1 MRRVAE
7 QIWGAVALMYSR
19 EPFGTT
25 ARDDAK
31 SVANAMGFN
40 IVLEQG
46 FYGPTQGNRSDLAI
60 PLENLQKSR
69 AKIII
74 VCAIAQYTSDLY
86 YMAYGRGLVGPTY
99 VWMGINIPYYNFM
112 DFSWFN
118 GDPIQAAQ
126 GFIWATQN
134 VTNGAG
140 YNEFNSK
147 WNSMSLQNAT
157 MYPLLSGDLWEWGVR
172 GVYDA
177 AYIMALAW
185 TNLTRIYPDTPFLQL
200 LATNSTYPLRA
211 VGDLIYDGAS
221 GFSIF
226 NGDGIMAGPFVI
238 SVVVSQNST
247 VEYKNIA
254 YYENDEIIT
263 DCHMCQYYNFDGS
276 TKVPSD
282 SLFEVCPPGWQ
293 SYSSE
298 VVSQLC
304 VPCPEGTYNLNSNST
319 CKPCPVGAVCHNANI
334 MIAKGYWYNAN
345 ASAIDSAFYLCDATA
360 NCCPNACPIG
370 GGNQCIHEH
379 SGVLCSQCPSGQYEW
394 GGQCTHCDSL
404 GSNIAVGV
412 AAFVAIFVVVCILC
426 VIPTSKEG
434 FLVDLIFVYQVA
446 YLLDFD
452 HTTALSRALA
462 FLTLSLNIQS
472 GGNGCILPLDQFA
485 KMISAYVM
493 VMAMVVCL
501 GLWHVLIQVLRSPN
515 RGPLARR
522 AWKTIVRWFPY
533 LDTSFK
539 HSLTRSVIVLALFSF
554 SPVYSTAVT
563 ILSCRAI
570 EGFPSVVWDYP
581 SVQCWTD
588 SHTTVAVLS
597 GIVVVVQVI
606 VLPGVIFR
614 QGLGLR
620 SKQQPEPNTPTLDA
634 DIANEAVVVPIES
647 EATDPLYVLH
657 RCYTEQCRWWTAID
671 LIERSTIVG
680 LPLLLRSTGDY
691 TPRYAALFVLWMF
704 LLVRAFVMP
713 YRLVADN
720 AVRIIGYLALIIT
733 FSLQL
738 RQKYLLDQYGIESTD
753 SLVQETVATI
763 IPCVL
768 LVPTKLFSKIP
779 SAQRK
784 QISSTIRSI
793 RSKVIEAGS

>member
-1 MRRVAE
+1 
-7 QIWGAVALMYSR
+7 
-19 EPFGTT
+19 
-25 ARDDAK
+25 
-31 SVANAMGFN
+31 MGFN

-74 VCAIAQYTSDLY
+74 VCASVPYTSDLY
-86 YMAYGRGLVGPTY
+86 YMAYERGLVGPTY
-99 VWMGINIPYYNFM
+99 VWMGINIPYYEYL
-112 DFSWFN
+112 DLSWFS

-126 GFIWATQN
+126 GYMYPYPNI
-134 VTNGAG
+134 TNGVG
-140 YNEFNSK
+140 YNEFSNK

-157 MYPLLSGDLWEWGVR
+157 MYPLLSGSSWEWFAR
-172 GVYDA
+172 TIYDA

-211 VGDLIYDGAS
+211 VENLIYDGAS
-221 GFSIF
+221 GYSIF
-226 NGDGIMAGPFVI
+226 NANGIVERPYAII
-238 SVVVSQNST
+238 SLVCQNDT
-247 VEYKNIA
+247 MNYDYVA

-319 CKPCPVGAVCHNANI
+319 CKPCPVGAVCQSGSI

-597 GIVVVVQVI
+597 GIILVAQVI
-606 VLPGVIFR
+606 VLPSVIFR
-614 QGLGLR
+614 RGFYQR
-620 SKQQPEPNTPTLDA
+620 DKERTANKASTL
-634 DIANEAVVVPIES
+634 IVCRKHSESNVPSVES
-647 EATDPLYVLH
+647 EVTDPFYDLYS
-657 RCYTEQCRWWTAID
+657 CYVRRYRWWMSVD
-671 LIERSTIVG
+671 LIERSMIVG
-680 LPLLLRSTGDY
+680 LPLLLRSTGAY
-691 TPRYAALFVLWMF
+691 TPRYATLLILWMF
-704 LLVRAFVMP
+704 LLVRTFVMP
-713 YRLVADN
+713 YKLAADN
-720 AVRIIGYLALIIT
+720 AVRIVGYMALIVV
-733 FSLQL
+733 FSLEL

-753 SLVQETVATI
+753 SLVEETIATI

-768 LVPTKLFSKIP
+768 LVPVKIFSKIP
-779 SAQRK
+779 PEKKRK
-784 QISSTIRSI
+784 IGNTIRSI
-793 RSKVIEAGS
+793 RLSRAKTIEDRV